1 MLAAGA
7 GAAEGAGVRHDG
19 PVHYVESGT
28 GTPLVLLHAF
38 PVDARMWD
46 RARTQLEDSARVI
59 TPDQRGLGSSPL
71 ASSSPGNSPLGV
83 DVDRPDPSMDVAAAD
98 VLALLDEL
106 GLRRAVLGG
115 CSMGGYVAMAVLRKA
130 PERVAGLLL
139 TDTKAEADGT
149 EQRDNRLAAADRA
162 EHEGTAGWLAEGTV
176 PNVLGA
182 TTREQRPEVVAEVRE
197 QIGSQRAEGVAW
209 AQRAMADRPDSA
221 EVLREFT
228 GPALVVVGEEDALTP
243 PESARTLA
251 SLLPNSA
258 QRTIARAG
266 HLAPVEDAESFAATV
281 RPWLEE
287 LVAE

>member
-46 RARTQLEDSARVI
+46 RARAQLEDGARVI

-71 ASSSPGNSPLGV
+71 RSSPLGA
-83 DVDRPDPSMDVAAAD
+83 DTGRPEPSVDVAAAD

-162 EHEGTAGWLAEGTV
+162 EREGTAGWLVEGTV
-176 PNVLGA
+176 PNVLGT
-182 TTREQRPEVVAEVRE
+182 TTREQRPEVVSEVRE
-197 QIGSQRAEGVAW
+197 QVGSQPAEGVAW

-266 HLAPVEDAESFAATV
+266 HLAPIEDAESFAATV

-287 LVAE
+287 LSAE